1 MTCFKN
7 NVILRKKKCAE
18 RLPQGTT
25 TAVDVK
31 QVFACNEVSVAAIHR
46 RS

>member
-7 NVILRKKKCAE
+7 NVIPRKKKCAQ
-18 RLPQGTT
+18 RLSQDTT

-31 QVFACNEVSVAAIHR
+31 QVFACSEVSVAASHR

>member
-1 MTCFKN
+1 M
-7 NVILRKKKCAE
+7 ILRKKKCAQ